1 MFSLVAEQQL
11 STFDIMEEL
20 LRDQRTK
27 FSILAG
33 QVLCLSL
40 MPVFVFLFECFLDFL
55 CGQAPTIYSGRQPG
69 ASAAED

>member
-40 MPVFVFLFECFLDFL
+40 MPVFVFLFECFLLFYVFFMWPFYDTGV
-55 CGQAPTIYSGRQPG
+55 CVSV
-69 ASAAED
+69 